1 MLGLNADNHVS
12 SKAAYVALEN
22 KMACS
27 SSEKKAIIKVDAILE
42 KITGIH
48 SKHLHSKNVYIR
60 HQKNSKGAFCVEGVV
75 TKEGFSLYDAELQ
88 EEYETIMGEIE
99 DLNDGVS
106 YAQKQVE
113 VDRLYQDVSHYNK
126 KIETAEK
133 IAPLVAEKIEE
144 TKNSL
149 GKMINAEPV
158 INFRVKGCREKFTTE
173 CRLVFISSFQ
183 DDSSS
188 VVYRWDFGDGSLSRR
203 TNPIHYYKV
212 PGNYLVSLRITDGG
226 KKYTDISKKFYI
238 AAKPKPKAKEKPLA
252 SFSTRK
258 KVYVSGES
266 VDFINLSSSKKAKI
280 TMYQWRFDDGGNS
293 KLCNPKYSYRK
304 PGTYKVHLQV
314 VNSDGLSSEVVEN
327 VHVVHPAILFGID
340 GRKYN
345 RVVRK
350 YGQPNQ
356 TVVKSGS
363 LTKAYKYGN
372 DWLLVKQNKVE
383 CRIKGSGFKTNL
395 MGNPKNCH
403 WYEKNAPTAMYILGQ

>member
-1 MLGLNADNHVS
+1 MLELTAAKLQH
-12 SKAAYVALEN
+12 KMAYVALEN
-22 KMACS
+22 KVACA
-27 SSEKKAIIKVDAILE
+27 SSEKKAIVKVDSILK
-42 KITGIH
+42 KITGID

-99 DLNDGVS
+99 DLNDGIS

-113 VDRLYQDVSHYNK
+113 VDRLFQDVSRYNQK
-126 KIETAEK
+126 VEMAEK
-133 IAPLVAEKIEE
+133 IAPLVAEKITE

-158 INFRVKGCREKFTTE
+158 VDFRVQGCSGKFTTE

-203 TNPIHYYKV
+203 TNPIHYYKHSGSYIV
-212 PGNYLVSLRITDGG
+212 TLRITDGG
-226 KKYTDISKKFYI
+226 KKHTDVSKKFKI
-238 AAKPKPKAKEKPLA
+238 AMKPKPRAKEKPMA
-252 SFSTRK
+252 SFSTK
-258 KVYVSGES
+258 KEVYVSGES
-266 VDFINLSSSKKAKI
+266 IDFINLSSSKKAKI
-280 TMYQWRFDDGGNS
+280 KAYRWRFDDGGS
-293 KLCNPKYSYRK
+293 SQLFNPKYSYRK
-304 PGTYKVHLQV
+304 PGSYKVHLQV
-314 VNSDGLSSEVVEN
+314 TNSDGLSSEVVEN
-327 VHVVHPAILFGID
+327 VQVVHPAILFGVD
-340 GRKYN
+340 TRKYN

-350 YGQPNQ
+350 YGQPDKAID
-356 TVVKSGS
+356 KSGS

-372 DWLLVKQNKVE
+372 DWILVKQNKVE

>member
-1 MLGLNADNHVS
+1 MLELSADNHVS
-12 SKAAYVALEN
+12 SKAAYVAIEN
-22 KMACS
+22 KVACAPT
-27 SSEKKAIIKVDAILE
+27 EKKAIIKVDTILE
-42 KITGIH
+42 KITGIN

-60 HQKNSKGAFCVEGVV
+60 HEKNSRGASCVEGIV

-99 DLNDGVS
+99 DLNDGIS

-113 VDRLYQDVSHYNK
+113 IERLYSDVSSYNL

-133 IAPLVAEKIEE
+133 IAPLVAEKIPE
-144 TKNSL
+144 TKSSL

-158 INFRVKGCREKFTTE
+158 VSFRVKGCKNRFTAE

-203 TNPIHYYKV
+203 TNPIHYYKHS
-212 PGNYLVSLRITDGG
+212 GNYLVTLRITDGG
-226 KKYTDISKKFYI
+226 KKYTEVSKKVFV
-238 AAKPKPKAKEKPLA
+238 AAKPKPKAKEKPMA

-258 KVYVSGES
+258 KVYVSGELI
-266 VDFINLSSSKKAKI
+266 DFINLSSSKKAKI
-280 TMYQWRFDDGGNS
+280 TAYKWRFDDGGDS
-293 KLCNPKYSYRK
+293 KLCNPKYSYQK

-314 VNSDGLSSEVVEN
+314 VNSDGLSSDVVES
-327 VHVVHPAILFGID
+327 VYVVHPAILFGID

-350 YGQPNQ
+350 FGQPDQ
-356 TVVKSGS
+356 SIVKSRS
-363 LTKAYKYGN
+363 LTKAYKFGN

-403 WYEKNAPTAMYILGQ
+403 WYEKNAPTAMYGVGQ

>member
-1 MLGLNADNHVS
+1 MLGLSADNHVS
-12 SKAAYVALEN
+12 SKAAYVAIEN
-22 KMACS
+22 KMACAAT
-27 SSEKKAIIKVDAILE
+27 EKKAIIKVDTILE
-42 KITGIH
+42 EITGIN

-60 HQKNSKGAFCVEGVV
+60 HKKNSKGASCVEGIV

-99 DLNDGVS
+99 DLNDGIS
-106 YAQKQVE
+106 YAQKQSE
-113 VDRLYQDVSHYNK
+113 IERLYREVSSYNL

-133 IAPLVAEKIEE
+133 IAPLIAERIPE
-144 TKNSL
+144 TKSSL

-158 INFRVKGCREKFTTE
+158 VDFRVHGCKQKFTNE

-203 TNPIHYYKV
+203 TNPIHYYKH

-226 KKYTDISKKFYI
+226 KKYTDVSKKLYI

-258 KVYVSGES
+258 KVYISGELI
-266 VDFINLSSSKKAKI
+266 DFINLSSSKKAKI
-280 TMYQWRFDDGGNS
+280 TAYKWRFDDGGDS

-304 PGTYKVHLQV
+304 PGTYKVHLQI

-350 YGQPNQ
+350 FGQPDQ
-356 TVVKSGS
+356 TIVKSRS
-363 LTKAYKYGN
+363 LTKAYKFGN

-403 WYEKNAPTAMYILGQ
+403 WYEKHAPTAMYGLGQ